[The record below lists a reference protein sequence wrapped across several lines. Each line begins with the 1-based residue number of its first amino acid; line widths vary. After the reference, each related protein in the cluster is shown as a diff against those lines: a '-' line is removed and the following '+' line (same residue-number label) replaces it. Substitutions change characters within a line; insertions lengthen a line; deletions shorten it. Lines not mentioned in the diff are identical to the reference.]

1 MARDVVGDFVRYQQ
15 TGQGFNRIWVE
26 VAAIVREFAERQLVK
41 MHVTAGSAR
50 AVDECAL
57 AEVVEMTTDR
67 LRALSTPN
75 ARGRFD
81 PAKTRRP
88 GMDGFRGW
96 LWRVTRSKAVD
107 WVRKHRQSA
116 KKRNAK
122 DEHARRRLAVRKVL
136 LDSDLAY
143 NKLSGGEYA
152 SILRRQPARFERFE
166 LLPILKECINQIEN
180 PGLRQAVGMMLD
192 VSSTE
197 RDMAKKLNTP
207 VATFH
212 RRLHR
217 AYEVLRPILE
227 LRGVEASWFGV

>member
-26 VAAIVREFAERQLVK
+26 VAAIIREFAERQLVK
-41 MHVTAGSAR
+41 MSVTAGSSR
-50 AVDECAL
+50 VVDEWAL
-57 AEVVEMTTDR
+57 AEVVEMTTDC
-67 LRALSTPN
+67 LRALAKPN
-75 ARGRFD
+75 ASGRFD

-96 LWRVTRSKAVD
+96 LWRVTRSKAVN
-107 WVRKHRQSA
+107 WVRENRPSA
-116 KKRNAK
+116 KKGNAK
-122 DEHARRRLAVRKVL
+122 DDQSRRRLSVRKVL

-143 NKLSGGEYA
+143 NELSGGEYA
-152 SILRRQPARFERFE
+152 SILKLQPARFERFE
-166 LLPILKECINQIEN
+166 LLPILKECINQIED
-180 PGLRQAVGMMLD
+180 PGLRQAVEMMLD
-192 VSSTE
+192 VCSTE

-217 AYEVLRPILE
+217 AYKVLRPILE
-227 LRGVEASWFGV
+227 SRGVEASWFGV

>member
-15 TGQGFNRIWVE
+15 TGQGFNGIWVE
-26 VAAIVREFAERQLVK
+26 VAAVVREFAERQLVN
-41 MHVTAGSAR
+41 MRVTAGSSR
-50 AVDECAL
+50 VVDEWAL

-67 LRALSTPN
+67 LRDLSKPN

-81 PAKTRRP
+81 PTKTRRL

-96 LWRVTRSKAVD
+96 LWTVTWSKAVD
-107 WVRKHRQSA
+107 WVRKNRPSA
-116 KKRNAK
+116 RRGNAK
-122 DEHARRRLAVRKVL
+122 DDHTRRRLVVRKVL

-143 NKLSGGEYA
+143 NKLAEGDSA
-152 SILRRQPARFERFE
+152 SILKRQPARCERVE
-166 LLPILKECINQIEN
+166 LLPILEECINQIDD

-192 VSSTE
+192 VCSTE

-212 RRLHR
+212 HRLHR
-217 AYEVLRPILE
+217 AYAVLRPILE
-227 LRGVEASWFGV
+227 SRGVEASWFRA